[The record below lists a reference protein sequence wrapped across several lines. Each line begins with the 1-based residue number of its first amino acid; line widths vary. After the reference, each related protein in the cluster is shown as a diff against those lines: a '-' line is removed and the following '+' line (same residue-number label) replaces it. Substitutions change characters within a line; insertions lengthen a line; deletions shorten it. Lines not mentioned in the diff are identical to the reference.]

1 MDALI
6 LWGLCFGAGA
16 ILLLTSQPFGAPKQ
30 SLADRLT
37 ALRSGSETKR
47 DEDGRVKVFKTRIFE
62 EVVRPVVEEVGT
74 AVASNAARVGIG
86 GRSLEKK
93 LQAAGDQGGLP
104 LFIGQKVVS
113 GTIGFLILPLAASL
127 RLAPHF
133 PMWIW
138 LSAAVVGFF
147 LPDLLLEAT
156 LRRRRMTL
164 LDGLAQATELLCL
177 GVSSGLGLEQA
188 VEEMAQGGSGAF
200 FMELRRCLKRA
211 RVEGLSAGRSLDFLA
226 ERIRLPEAAA
236 LAAGVKLAEQGA
248 PIKETLRAQA
258 HNMRERRRLSLLEA
272 GERSQVRMALPVG
285 VFILPAFFVLLLYPA
300 AIHLLQVT
308 NP

>member
-1 MDALI
+1 MVALI
-6 LWGLCFGAGA
+6 LWGFCFGAGA
-16 ILLLTSQPFGAPKQ
+16 ILLLTAQPFGAPKQ
-30 SLADRLT
+30 SLADRLA
-37 ALRSGSETKR
+37 ALRSGSEAKR
-47 DEDGRVKVFKTRIFE
+47 GEGPRAQVFKTRVFE
-62 EVVRPVVEEVGT
+62 ELVRPVVEEVG
-74 AVASNAARVGIG
+74 AALASLAARFGIG
-86 GRSLEKK
+86 GGTLEKK
-93 LQAAGDQGGLP
+93 LQAAGDRGGLP

-113 GTIGFLILPLAASL
+113 GTVGFLIFPLAASL
-127 RLAPHF
+127 RLAPHL
-133 PMWIW
+133 PKWIW
-138 LSAAVVGFF
+138 LVAAVAGFF

-156 LRRRRMTL
+156 LRRRRMAL

-188 VEEMAQGGSGAF
+188 VEEMAQGGSGSLF
-200 FMELRRCLKRA
+200 IELRSCLKRA
-211 RVEGLSAGRSLDFLA
+211 RVEGLSAGRALDILA
-226 ERIRLPEAAA
+226 ERIGLPEAAA
-236 LAAGVKLAEQGA
+236 LAAAVKLAEQGA

-258 HNMRERRRLSLLEA
+258 HTMRERRRLSLLEA